1 LSSVR
6 CDATCEGTSLVRDLG
21 SIELWERSLAR
32 SVQRRRLLELGRSAR
47 RRRKSASLALSAA
60 LAAAPVLPRGI
71 AAVASASVPNVG
83 GTTNAGTDG
92 SLRVASQRVVLR
104 IGSEG
109 GLVAAAQ
116 RRMNEVLPLT
126 HLAVD
131 GIFGPQ
137 TRGAVRDFQ
146 RQHSLTATGAID
158 VQTWAVMFKAPV
170 LVMGEAGA
178 AAAAPDHRTFVSAQ
192 LTSDR
197 TVGSLRAGHAATRA
211 PQAEAAAGSHTAL
224 GAAPRGSSA
233 PAPRGSSAGPV
244 GPAGG
249 VGPSPSGTTPAS
261 SSVPAAGGTA
271 GGQRVAV
278 VAPATPSSQ
287 QSTYVLTN
295 GVALPLP
302 RGYLVNG
309 YVDQGVDY
317 SAPGGTPLYAMGD
330 GVIIGEGISGFG
342 PNAPILQITSGPLK
356 GMEVYYGHAGSNRV
370 HVGQHVKAGQQIS
383 EVGYG
388 IVGISTGPHLEIG
401 VYPPGAR
408 GDGSRMLGVL
418 NGLLGQ
424 HRSGRAWGAATP
436 AHVARDVGGSTSVGH
451 VASAGVVRMA
461 AARSA
466 SAGTTSSAPLRSSSG
481 QRSAGTERIVRTRA
495 RGMSTAAAAAQA
507 GAAVAGAQREASAA
521 ARTRAPSAR
530 AVSPKST
537 PVPRTATPAPAGVR
551 TSPVPATP
559 ARTTAQAAPP
569 TVAPPTVAPPTVAPP
584 TVAPPTVAPP
594 TVAPPTVAPPTV
606 APQAASAATPAP
618 PAHTTPAA
626 PAAPASVP
634 ASAPASAP
642 AAGQAPA
649 TAAPATVPASTPTPS
664 PSTAPAPTTA
674 APSADSTTSGS
685 PVTSTTA
692 SRPAPAVAG
701 ETSGG
706 N

>member
-1 LSSVR
+1 MSSVR

-192 LTSDR
+192 LTSDP

-211 PQAEAAAGSHTAL
+211 PQAEAPAGSHTAL

-271 GGQRVAV
+271 GGQRIAV

-481 QRSAGTERIVRTRA
+481 QRSAGTERIVRTGA
-495 RGMSTAAAAAQA
+495 RGMSTAAAAALA

-530 AVSPKST
+530 AASTKST

-569 TVAPPTVAPPTVAPP
+569 TVAPPTVAPPTVAPR
-584 TVAPPTVAPP
+584 AG
-594 TVAPPTVAPPTV
+594 
-606 APQAASAATPAP
+606 SAATPAP
-618 PAHTTPAA
+618 PAHTTPAAPAA